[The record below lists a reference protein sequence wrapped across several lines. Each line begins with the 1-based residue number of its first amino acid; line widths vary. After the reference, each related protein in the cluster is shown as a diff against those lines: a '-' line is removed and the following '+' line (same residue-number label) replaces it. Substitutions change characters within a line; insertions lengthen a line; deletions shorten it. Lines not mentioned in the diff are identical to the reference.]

1 MDSSKDKQEMRVIIV
16 KDTYRL
22 LKKLAG
28 IREIS
33 LSKLAQEAFDR
44 YLEEDDTKEPI
55 DRHKLENWSL
65 TPTISL
71 PVSEILFMRMKGLEP
86 SRREDTRT

>member
-1 MDSSKDKQEMRVIIV
+1 MSPTSKDKQEMRIIIG

-33 LSKLAQEAFDR
+33 LSRLAEGAFER
-44 YLEEDDTKEPI
+44 YLEDEDTKELI
-55 DRHKLENWSL
+55 ERHRLE
-65 TPTISL
+65 
-71 PVSEILFMRMKGLEP
+71 
-86 SRREDTRT
+86 D

>member
-1 MDSSKDKQEMRVIIV
+1 MRIIIG

-33 LSKLAQEAFDR
+33 LSRLAEGAFER
-44 YLEEDDTKEPI
+44 YLEDEDTKELVE
-55 DRHKLENWSL
+55 RHRLE
-65 TPTISL
+65 
-71 PVSEILFMRMKGLEP
+71 
-86 SRREDTRT
+86 D